1 MQPAL
6 QKCKDTSVFLHLTI
20 SCLTSGSH
28 SCSHIETKT
37 ATYKELFA
45 TNPDKKFTWEVLF
58 HWHCCLWNSFHTGAV
73 QQILTATEECPLESS
88 YELEK
93 KSV

>member
-1 MQPAL
+1 MARNTTKTKGIARSIHILKYFGRKKMQPAL

-58 HWHCCLWNSFHTGAV
+58 H
-73 QQILTATEECPLESS
+73 
-88 YELEK
+88 
-93 KSV
+93 